1 MSPVIHIGCCGWSYL
16 NERDF
21 TGELAGKY
29 SSKLQAYATLFD
41 TVEINSTFYR
51 LPRLSTAEKWRRE
64 ADEINP
70 GFEFTVKVFRGI
82 THLHRFQKNESLV
95 SFKIIRDISSALRAR
110 CVLLQ
115 SPASFK
121 PTPENIANMRFF
133 FERIDRADLE
143 IVWEPRGTWYDRP
156 EMIVRVCEENGLVH
170 CVDPFRNDIVP
181 LRKNM
186 TAYFRLHGFGEPTI
200 YLYDFSKE
208 ELAHLHRKIQSL
220 PPGFTNVYV
229 LFNNDAC
236 YRNARTFQTTEWGFQ
251 KKRTS

>member
-1 MSPVIHIGCCGWSYL
+1 MSPEIHIGCCGWSYL

-21 TGELAGKY
+21 ADEIVGEY
-29 SSKLQAYATLFD
+29 SSKLQAYARLFNI
-41 TVEINSTFYR
+41 VEINSTFYR
-51 LPRLSTAEKWRRE
+51 LPRPLTAEKWRRE

-70 GFEFTVKVFRGI
+70 GFEFTVKVFKGI

-95 SFKIIRDISSALRAR
+95 SFEIIRDISSALRAR
-110 CVLLQ
+110 CILLQ

-121 PTPENIANMRFF
+121 PTPENIEHMRSF

-143 IVWEPRGTWYDRP
+143 IVWEPRGAWYDRP

-181 LRKNM
+181 LQENV
-186 TAYFRLHGFGEPTI
+186 TAYFRLHGFGEPTM
-200 YLYDFSKE
+200 YRYDFSKE
-208 ELAHLHRKIQSL
+208 ELAQLRRKVESL
-220 PPGFTNVYV
+220 PPGFKNVYV
-229 LFNNDAC
+229 LFNNDTC
-236 YRNARTFQTTEWGFQ
+236 YRNARTFQTTESGFR